1 MVVAWWTEVAERK
14 KGGTLF
20 LGASEKCHKVSTEPV
35 LNFSVDIV
43 TLYFTSC
50 RSKIEH
56 KGWTPGTN
64 FSFGYQTQSNH
75 IHEGKQAV
83 MDPKAVVQKE
93 LETAKQKLERY
104 KRERQV
110 FEQALEATH
119 AIENCLMKALR
130 DTVKETVKGTD
141 PSTEHSTDHYTE
153 EVLDSGQVDITTSM
167 LGKRPRDTEPRETV
181 LIHVYSEAHDDL
193 FLVPVEELEKWCAGK
208 IKDVLKMMQEQNGF
222 HADQVPYSNR
232 TMALEFEYITYLIG
246 SYIGDPETDYPDFFF
261 DPKLRGIFQKYKLE
275 GDARFR
281 LPTATP
287 PTYFF
292 SRCECSV

>member
-1 MVVAWWTEVAERK
+1 
-14 KGGTLF
+14 
-20 LGASEKCHKVSTEPV
+20 
-35 LNFSVDIV
+35 
-43 TLYFTSC
+43 
-50 RSKIEH
+50 
-56 KGWTPGTN
+56 
-64 FSFGYQTQSNH
+64 
-75 IHEGKQAV
+75 

-93 LETAKQKLERY
+93 LDIAKQKLERY
-104 KRERQV
+104 KREREV
-110 FEQALEATH
+110 FEQALDATH
-119 AIENCLMKALR
+119 AIESCLMKALR
-130 DTVKETVKGTD
+130 DTVNCTIKEDNPKDNPKDVIED
-141 PSTEHSTDHYTE
+141 TEHSTE
-153 EVLDSGQVDITTSM
+153 EVLEEGQVALVEKPV

-222 HADQVPYSNR
+222 HADQVPYSNT

-246 SYIGDPETDYPDFFF
+246 SYIGDPEVDYPGISF

-275 GDARFR
+275 GDTRFR
-281 LPTATP
+281 LPTDTP